1 MEGSSKI
8 KGIGKGY
15 KDTQGDDFITD
26 EQRNLEQEALF
37 DEARKQYEQ
46 QQQMQAA
53 SRTPE
58 LSNQQM
64 GCVDP
69 NSPNAGGFQEL
80 MI

>member
-46 QQQMQAA
+46 QQ
-53 SRTPE
+53 
-58 LSNQQM
+58 
-64 GCVDP
+64 
-69 NSPNAGGFQEL
+69 
-80 MI
+80 